1 MTFQTFCVYKLIKML
16 DERKITHDEFY
27 RMADVN
33 NDGDMSTL
41 EMKEVIASI
50 DQTFQEKELHSIFTY
65 FDVDRSGSITED
77 EFMDSMKRI
86 SKSFEAY

>member
-50 DQTFQEKELHSIFTY
+50 D
-65 FDVDRSGSITED
+65 
-77 EFMDSMKRI
+77 
-86 SKSFEAY
+86 

>member
-1 MTFQTFCVYKLIKML
+1 MTFQTFCVYKLIKTL
-16 DERKITHDEFY
+16 DDRKITHDEFY